1 MAPKRCYGATMK
13 LHDLPSN
20 AADLSVL
27 DAVQA
32 LRSDELSAVDLL
44 DAQLERIRE
53 RNGGEPSFDGDEQSI
68 NAWARLY
75 PQRAREQAAA
85 ADQRLRDDV
94 DNAPTLCGIPWG
106 AKDLFSVAELPVTA
120 SSRVLEGNVAQRSA
134 TVVEHLEAR
143 SMVLIGHTHTH
154 EFAAGG
160 STDQVGN
167 PWALTLSAG
176 GSSGGSAAAIA
187 AGMTPAAL
195 GTDTAGSV
203 RIPASLCGISAIKP
217 SFNRVP
223 TAGVIPLAPTL
234 DHVGSMART
243 VADCALLLNE
253 MSQSP
258 AASLPWMGWGDPALD
273 LPVEADL
280 SRRPLAGVR
289 IAITQRNMSALVHDD
304 VVDAVAAARE
314 ACERL
319 GATVIELSVPVE
331 MNKADYDTILMAEAR
346 SYHARYAAQEE
357 QYRGSTR
364 DFLAFGSPEIAV
376 GQYLD
381 SQHARV
387 EVTDRWRS
395 WFRGHGID
403 VLLEPTQAIPAS
415 KRGSGYDAD
424 QAVGG
429 EDPMTLFTALWNFT
443 GFPAVTVPTTL
454 GARSELPMSVS
465 LISGPG
471 EEHHAVRVGLA
482 LQRYEFP
489 PLSPS
494 PVSSV

>member
-1 MAPKRCYGATMK
+1 MK
-13 LHDLPSN
+13 SHDPPAD
-20 AADLSVL
+20 AADLSVIH
-27 DAVQA
+27 AVQA
-32 LRSDELSAVDLL
+32 LRSGELTAVELL
-44 DAQLERIRE
+44 DAQFDRIAE
-53 RNGGEPSFDGDEQSI
+53 RNGGDPSFDGDQQSM
-68 NAWARLY
+68 NAWARVY
-75 PQRAREQAAA
+75 PERARQQAQA
-85 ADQRLRDDV
+85 ADQRLQTDGE
-94 DNAPTLCGIPWG
+94 NAPALCGIPWG
-106 AKDLFSVAELPVTA
+106 AKDLFPVAELPVTA
-120 SSRVLEGNVAQRSA
+120 SSRVLEDNIAQRSA
-134 TVVEHLEAR
+134 TIVEHLEAQ
-143 SMVLIGHTHTH
+143 SMVLLGHTHTH

-167 PWALTLSAG
+167 PWALHKSPG
-176 GSSGGSAAAIA
+176 GSSGGSAAAVA

-203 RIPASLCGISAIKP
+203 RIPASLCGIAAIKP

-223 TAGVIPLAPTL
+223 TTDVIPLAPTF

-253 MSQSP
+253 MSRAP
-258 AASLPWMGWGDPALD
+258 TAALPWMGWGDPSLD
-273 LPVEADL
+273 LSTEADL
-280 SRRPLAGVR
+280 SRRPLAGMR
-289 IAITQRNMSALVHDD
+289 IAVTQRNMSSLVHDD
-304 VVDAVAAARE
+304 VVEAVEAARD

-319 GATVIELSVPVE
+319 GATIVELSVPIE
-331 MNKADYDTILMAEAR
+331 MNKADYDTILLAEAR
-346 SYHARYAAQEE
+346 SYHAQYAKQEE

-364 DFLAFGSPEIAV
+364 DFLAFGSPEMAV
-376 GQYLD
+376 GQYLA
-381 SQHARV
+381 SQQARI

-403 VLLEPTQAIPAS
+403 ALLEPTQAIPAP

-454 GARSELPMSVS
+454 GARSALPMSVS

-471 EEHHAVRVGLA
+471 EEHRAVRIGLA

-489 PLSPS
+489 SLTPASA
-494 PVSSV
+494 SSL